1 MSPIHKTN
9 DDTPTVAENPHA
21 PDESPIHNAPKN
33 PKGFRVL
40 LAVLATLGFLAILG
54 NVAMPLGLKRLFD
67 RSPPKFVV
75 VGNTI
80 VVMAAPLYE
89 CMSAV
94 ALGVF
99 LSQLAAIATGMA
111 IIPWPI
117 AYRALAGCVAS
128 LFGAL
133 SLFIG
138 VQYMEASPPPIA
150 IFVVMTCGAIV
161 TCGST
166 AWLLA
171 CLLRWRKAT
180 IVLGNAFP
188 SVQKRIA
195 RKQFDVRFLLALMVA
210 TAVSIQ
216 VVRTTVP
223 SSNEDWLAAEEFI
236 LIGLWFVWLISGLS
250 ILLWLLCLLFL
261 QPQRSKWSIAAIA
274 ACIGLGPLIFQTVSA
289 NVIFG
294 MLAVTQRVTLDFS
307 YEFIRFGYLM
317 TLGLVAAMMIV
328 LQIARW
334 LGVRLEP
341 RLEPIPHAAPAD
353 PMQPAPESTQ
363 PTDDDVTSSLP

>member
-1 MSPIHKTN
+1 MSPIHTTN
-9 DDTPTVAENPHA
+9 DNTLTVAENPLA
-21 PDESPIHNAPKN
+21 PDETPTLNAPKN
-33 PKGFRVL
+33 PKGVHVL
-40 LAVLATLGFLAILG
+40 LAMLATLGLLAILG
-54 NVAMPLGLKRLFD
+54 NVAMPLGLKWLFD
-67 RSPPKFVV
+67 RNASNYVV

-80 VVMAAPLYE
+80 VASEDILYE

-138 VQYMEASPPPIA
+138 VQYLEASPPPIEV
-150 IFVVMTCGAIV
+150 FVVMTCGAIV

-180 IVLGNAFP
+180 IVTGNAFP

-216 VVRTTVP
+216 VVRMTIP
-223 SSNEDWLAAEEFI
+223 SSNDDWLGAEEFV

-274 ACIGLGPLIFQTVSA
+274 ACIGLGPLIFQAVSA
-289 NVIFG
+289 KVIFG
-294 MLAVTQRVTLDFS
+294 MLAVTQRMTLDFS

-317 TLGLVAAMMIV
+317 ALGLVAAMVIV

-334 LGVRLEP
+334 FGVRLEP
-341 RLEPIPHAAPAD
+341 RPEPIPLAGTAD
-353 PMQPAPESTQ
+353 SMQPAPALIQ
-363 PTDDDVTSSLP
+363 PTDDDVAGSIQ